1 MKKFLCLLLAAMM
14 LLGCVPALAE
24 GFPELDSFAAWDYIG
39 DWFGVSGLDVMGDP
53 TTDYPDLKLNLYLNG
68 LGDLYLDGGKKEIV
82 GWYVEDDMVFVAR
95 TVDKVPQA
103 DQIFAFAAKNETGR
117 LVVDLGYCS
126 VICEQE
132 GEEYLDVTWPAFDAE
147 DAKYFI
153 GTWEAVTY
161 IGDGMELSAE
171 LIGPMTFVLKDDGTA
186 LSIEGEEEP
195 YELRWYSD
203 YAVAYI
209 GENPMELAEI
219 SFDGNGNISV
229 KLDAESTVIMKPVAE
244 VVETGTI
251 LGTWESSDKTVEIT
265 EDGKLKMVYKS
276 DGYTNHMQ
284 WEIID
289 GMPTVSL
296 GTWKGST
303 IQFVDGYL
311 IINYSVEQ
319 KLTRVG
325 DVPEIYVG
333 PGGFEVPADDA
344 SADFLG
350 NWVEDDG
357 RGVLTFNADFTAVMN
372 FTDGRVYDMNWKTTE
387 DGAIFTTGNWFN
399 TAMVIENENTLNIGG
414 GWMILYRE
422 GTETDD
428 SGDEQATAQPIGS
441 EGAAYFGVWALESMM
456 GMDASLFGATM
467 DLYLNEDGTC
477 SIFDGEEHDYNVWTM
492 ENGVAMIDGDALT
505 INAEG
510 KLVMAGEM
518 EMIFV
523 KKDDAASSTSSSTDV
538 AYVPSVADDFIGG
551 WICKADPNMQIL
563 LLEGEANLIDG
574 GELYTT
580 TWALADGVAEFDGMK
595 FYITENYS
603 IGILDMYGE
612 LVEFERGYVEKPK
625 ASAAAPETDDSD
637 EMSDEELLALL
648 ALLGQMENSEGGESA
663 DLPENLQP
671 YVGTWHMVY
680 MATGGLEGDLRTMGI
695 NAKLELNA
703 DGTGKL
709 SGAADDAGKWYD
721 DEGQVRFGQAESP
734 LTLLD
739 GGFLR
744 YGSQLAGYM
753 VFSQDANAVWSPAP
767 VATEVPVATAAP
779 AAPAASFDSYEDY
792 MDIKFVATTYTSFGN
807 TMDASTLGAEY
818 AVTFHA
824 NGTCEFIM
832 AGINTPGLTWGLQ
845 EVAMGLTKAEAFVIS
860 YYGVNYNCIPTAT
873 GFDMDFYGTMNLHFV
888 PAQ

>member
-53 TTDYPDLKLNLYLNG
+53 TTEYPDLKLNLYLNG

-95 TVDKVPQA
+95 TVDNVPQA
-103 DQIFAFAAKNETGR
+103 DQIFAFAAKNENGR

-171 LIGPMTFVLKDDGTA
+171 LVGPMTLVLKDDGTA

-229 KLDAESTVIMKPVAE
+229 KLDAGTTVIMKPVAE

-387 DGAIFTTGNWFN
+387 DGAMFTSGNWFD
-399 TAMVIENENTLNIGG
+399 TAMVIEDENTLNIGD

-422 GTETDD
+422 GTQD
-428 SGDEQATAQPIGS
+428 SGDEMPVAQPIGA
-441 EGAAYFGVWALESMM
+441 EGEAYFGTW
-456 GMDASLFGATM
+456 TM
-467 DLYLNEDGTC
+467 DLGGMAMNLTLNQDGTC
-477 SIFDGEEHDYNVWTM
+477 AMEMFGESEPGVWSIVDGKANIMGDEIY
-492 ENGVAMIDGDALT
+492 IDG
-505 INAEG
+505 NG
-510 KLVMAGEM
+510 NLVVPSADMVFTKAGG
-518 EMIFV
+518 
-523 KKDDAASSTSSSTDV
+523 AASSGTEQPAAAVD
-538 AYVPSVADDFIGG
+538 YVPSVADDFIGG

-625 ASAAAPETDDSD
+625 ASAVAPETDDSD

-648 ALLGQMENSEGGESA
+648 ALLGQMEGGEGSSE
-663 DLPENLQP
+663 LPEALQP

-767 VATEVPVATAAP
+767 AATVVPVATAAP

-792 MDIKFVATTYTSFGN
+792 MDIKFVATTYTSFG
-807 TMDASTLGAEY
+807 TTLDASTLGAEY